1 MIESVVE
8 GDEGIDSKNYKEL
21 ILFSKEGIQRLKDTE
36 RKYIEILRNLERK
49 RYWGKKNI
57 KKYYSVLL
65 KKKS

>member
-49 RYWGKKNI
+49 RYWEKKNI